1 MTFIL
6 KRRILY
12 HTRKS
17 VKCISIFFI
26 LLAIIIGMILF
37 KYKPVYAVTI
47 AGETV
52 GYANDKVE
60 LESRINSEVLGHS
73 GNVAFVTMNQF
84 PEYKLEFVNRTEK
97 TNEDEIISSLKQN
110 AEITYKYYAVTI
122 NNDVKGYL
130 NTLDEAEQLVA
141 DIKEEHKGNLDL
153 DIGIR
158 EYYTVN
164 VDDAEKIEQTT
175 NMVLAKEELENSVE
189 EYIDRETK
197 TVNGIYLATVPVQ
210 GVVTS
215 RFAAIESVRYGAH
228 TGLDIGAGSG
238 TPILAV
244 ADGTVTYAS
253 PMGTYGN
260 LVIITHGNGIQT
272 YYAHCSKIL
281 VSVGQQVSSGQSI
294 ALVGSTG
301 NSTGPHLHLE
311 VRINGSPVNPQ
322 RYLYR

>member
-1 MTFIL
+1 
-6 KRRILY
+6 
-12 HTRKS
+12 
-17 VKCISIFFI
+17 
-26 LLAIIIGMILF
+26 MILF

-228 TGLDIGAGSG
+228 TGLDISAGSG